1 MEFMKEIF
9 KEASSME
16 KEFISLKM
24 VIDTKV
30 TTLKTKGKVREL
42 Y

>member
-1 MEFMKEIF
+1 MEFIKETF
-9 KEASSME
+9 KEVTNME

-30 TTLKTKGKVREL
+30 ITLKTKGKVRVL